1 MGVRIRS
8 HAPFNAYRD
17 ATILI
22 AGLATAGAFRDIIE
36 EMLEATR
43 KYLVREYKGRARREW
58 AKIKPST
65 RALSR
70 GRSGAAVTSYQ
81 QLKAQARRAL
91 PLIDTGETLRSLD
104 RGHPLNVFN
113 LFDMRGE
120 VGSRSPI
127 LAKHQVTHETRFTF
141 GPSESTALARN
152 VPPRLT
158 RSRSQK
164 WNRLYFQLRGA
175 YRKMSGKTVTVPGRP
190 LPTEPDR
197 ATVAA
202 MRRKIARRLADLVRQ
217 AHRNPGS
224 RR

>member
-8 HAPFNAYRD
+8 DAPFYALRD
-17 ATILI
+17 AAILI
-22 AGLATAGAFRDIIE
+22 GRLAAAGEFRESIE
-36 EMLEATR
+36 EALEATR
-43 KYLVREYKGRARREW
+43 KHLIREYKGRARREW

-70 GRSGAAVTSYQ
+70 GRTGAAITSYQ
-81 QLKAQARRAL
+81 QLRAQARRAL

-113 LFDMRGE
+113 VHDMRGE

-141 GPSESTALARN
+141 GPEKRARLERN

-197 ATVAA
+197 ATMAA

-217 AHRNPGS
+217 AHRNPG